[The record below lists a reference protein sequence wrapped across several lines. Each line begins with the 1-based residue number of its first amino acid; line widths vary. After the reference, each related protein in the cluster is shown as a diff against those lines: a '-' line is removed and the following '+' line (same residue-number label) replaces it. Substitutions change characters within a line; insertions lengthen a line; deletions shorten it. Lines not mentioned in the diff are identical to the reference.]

1 MYDNFKHQEP
11 NIAKYRQISPDI
23 ARYRQIS
30 PDIAKYR
37 QISPNIAKYRK
48 CVNNSR
54 DPPYNTLPDPSSD
67 IPLIKLLRK
76 DLIVRVELFLQFDRL
91 QELLLDSSLGF
102 LSKKRVKS
110 GASVV

>member
-1 MYDNFKHQEP
+1 MVCEILKLLDMLIAPSGKAKELRKLLGTVAAHATSVLFQDN
-11 NIAKYRQISPDI
+11 
-23 ARYRQIS
+23 
-30 PDIAKYR
+30 
-37 QISPNIAKYRK
+37 
-48 CVNNSR
+48 
-54 DPPYNTLPDPSSD
+54 YNTLPDPSSD

-91 QELLLDSSLGF
+91 QELLLNSSLGF